1 MLAKRVIATLNLQ
14 KHLFL
19 VNTASRYL
27 NNAADQNLTIKY
39 EVSKNPNEWKYVES
53 ILPPK
58 VIPQPKPLAEYPSG
72 WKPQENITEDLPFY
86 ITRTKNH
93 MIPVYLKISQRG
105 TKRLTYVK
113 KIQGDIWLME
123 KKLLEFLQREEIRP
137 IRSQVNELAR
147 HICFHGDYVNAI
159 KYYLMKN
166 NL

>member
-1 MLAKRVIATLNLQ
+1 MKYLKTLMNG
-14 KHLFL
+14 
-19 VNTASRYL
+19 T
-27 NNAADQNLTIKY
+27 
-39 EVSKNPNEWKYVES
+39 
-53 ILPPK
+53 
-58 VIPQPKPLAEYPSG
+58 EYPSG